1 MVCGGTAGDSAKCL
15 HAFLSGLCPLAAKVE
30 APNASLCPPQCSITV
45 PLLRM
50 FPVGTFLCHQLHE
63 RSAASLQE
71 AAAHQH
77 SEDWLGWWSSLQ
89 RALCRE
95 SRDHLRAVCR
105 GGDGG
110 QSGDQ
115 LVLLAHSRILAA
127 VLEQDQV
134 GFLWRGTQSLYLCPT
149 HRHHCSRCCVALKC
163 YRCSMLKQ
171 RRCCERYGSCPVLSC
186 VMPASPVL
194 QVRSVA
200 GYLAVRLQTTAST
213 LLLSLCWQPT

>member
-1 MVCGGTAGDSAKCL
+1 MTGASSARWLTHKRWQRNQAVVCGGTAADSAECL

-30 APNASLCPPQCSITV
+30 APNASLCPPQCSRPV

-71 AAAHQH
+71 AATHQYPGAGL
-77 SEDWLGWWSSLQ
+77 EDWLGWWSSLQ

-115 LVLLAHSRILAA
+115 LVLHAHSRILAA

-134 GFLWRGTQSLYLCPT
+134 GFLGRGTQSFCSCPT
-149 HRHHCSRCCVALKC
+149 HRHHCSRYCVAPDDC
-163 YRCSMLKQ
+163 RCCMLKQ
-171 RRCCERYGSCPVLSC
+171 QRCCEGYGSCPVLSC
-186 VMPASPVL
+186 PV
-194 QVRSVA
+194 
-200 GYLAVRLQTTAST
+200 
-213 LLLSLCWQPT
+213 